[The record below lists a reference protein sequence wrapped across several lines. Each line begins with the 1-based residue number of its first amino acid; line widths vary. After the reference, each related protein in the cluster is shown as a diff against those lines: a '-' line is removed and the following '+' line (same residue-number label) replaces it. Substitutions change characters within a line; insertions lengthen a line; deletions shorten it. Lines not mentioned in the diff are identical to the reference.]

1 MYEIQ
6 LPRWSP
12 VHVGLESAYVD
23 DDFLDRVSDKI
34 WSGYITVN
42 RDDAPPYLLVCHRG
56 VICETGVVDNEDG
69 SGNIGK
75 GFEPVTME
83 EVDEVL
89 AAGDAEIDVF
99 ELPAKVCVDLCG
111 VINGEQKYGL
121 DTRLA
126 SIQELLEKLYH
137 DGFVGTVMF
146 TSADSYAV
154 VEFDDGELTS
164 FVYEGEH
171 DGEIQ
176 GPGDLTRDLLGEM
189 EINIFRR
196 PDQQEGMVP
205 RPKRTA
211 SASESSDGS
220 DDAEPDYQ
228 AIFDALEDS
237 SAEISGGQRLRG
249 ALAKELVSVDGV
261 HMEDGIVAN
270 QPARDAVFEAMRAAL
285 DEEAKLVPADK
296 LIQAAADDLREV
308 DGGGAFLD
316 RWLG

>member
-6 LPRWSP
+6 LPRWNP

-42 RDDAPPYLLVCHRG
+42 QESKPPYLLVCHRG
-56 VICETGVVDNEDG
+56 VICETGVVDTGDET
-69 SGNIGK
+69 GNIGK

-89 AAGDAEIDVF
+89 ASGDLEIDVY

-121 DTRLA
+121 DTRLT

-146 TSADSYAV
+146 TSGDSYAV

-171 DGEIQ
+171 ESEIE

-205 RPKRTA
+205 RSHDPSVSSTEEETA
-211 SASESSDGS
+211 V
-220 DDAEPDYQ
+220 EPDYQ
-228 AIFDALEDS
+228 DIFEALEEAAS
-237 SAEISGGQRLRG
+237 EMSGGDRLRG
-249 ALAKELVSVDGV
+249 ALAKELVSVDGI
-261 HMEDGIVAN
+261 HMEDGIVAHE
-270 QPARDAVFEAMRAAL
+270 PARDAVFEAFRAAL

-296 LIQAAADDLREV
+296 LIQAAADDLRDV
-308 DGGGAFLD
+308 DGGEAFLD